1 MTNLLIVSHGDFA
14 STLLET
20 TEIFIGKS
28 EIVKAINYMPEESPD
43 LLYQKVEEAIKENI
57 NPDGVI
63 IFCDMKG
70 GSPSNVAMKLASN
83 NKDIK
88 IKIVTGVNIPIMV
101 EAITLAE
108 DENVDELI
116 HSLSKII
123 PDSVEII

>member
-1 MTNLLIVSHGDFA
+1 MTNLLIVSHGNFA

-20 TEIFIGKS
+20 SEMFIGKS

-43 LLYQKVEEAIKENI
+43 LLYQKIEEAIKGNI

-70 GSPSNVAMKLASN
+70 GSPANVAMKIASN
-83 NKDIK
+83 KK
-88 IKIVTGVNIPIMV
+88 IKIVTGVNIPVIV

-108 DENVDELI
+108 DENLDELI
-116 HSLSKII
+116 ESLSKVI
-123 PDSVEII
+123 PNSLEII